1 MGISLA
7 EAKSIC
13 TKDEYAILQA
23 SQGPALDKLSAAEL
37 KRHAMQSRKLLD
49 KWSDK
54 SRSQARTSSRK
65 AGFPDLDTRSAAK
78 NDLFRSALQA
88 FEGRLKTVE
97 AAAGSSVPKPRGT
110 SKIVRAKEARVARS
124 STRTTLGG
132 VAKSLSSPSSAKSAA
147 APAAAAKPAKKK
159 KAVKKA
165 AAKVAPAATA
175 KPAPKAAAKKVV
187 KKAAKKTP
195 KKSKAVARAAAAA
208 VTRAAAVNTK
218 STKPSGGLHEPTS
231 IASQQKGA
239 IARGKGPRHT
249 PGFSRNIAGH
259 VSARGKRSQAK
270 RDKKG

>member
-13 TKDEYAILQA
+13 TKGEFAVLQA
-23 SQGPALDKLSAAEL
+23 SQGPALDKLSAAQL

-78 NDLFRSALQA
+78 NGMFREALQI
-88 FEGRLKTVE
+88 FEGRLKAVE
-97 AAAGSSVPKPRGT
+97 AATGASVPKP
-110 SKIVRAKEARVARS
+110 KKARVARAA
-124 STRTTLGG
+124 TRTSLGG
-132 VAKSLSSPSSAKSAA
+132 IAKSLSSPSPAKTAAPRAAPKKTAKKKAAKA
-147 APAAAAKPAKKK
+147 APAA
-159 KAVKKA
+159 
-165 AAKVAPAATA
+165 
-175 KPAPKAAAKKVV
+175 APKAAAKAAP
-187 KKAAKKTP
+187 KAAKKATKKAP
-195 KKSKAVARAAAAA
+195 KKSKAVARAAAAS
-208 VTRAAAVNTK
+208 VTRASAAGTK
-218 STKPSGGLHEPTS
+218 SAKPAAGLHEPTS

-239 IARGKGPRHT
+239 ISRGKGPRHT
-249 PGFSRNIAGH
+249 PGYSRNIAGH